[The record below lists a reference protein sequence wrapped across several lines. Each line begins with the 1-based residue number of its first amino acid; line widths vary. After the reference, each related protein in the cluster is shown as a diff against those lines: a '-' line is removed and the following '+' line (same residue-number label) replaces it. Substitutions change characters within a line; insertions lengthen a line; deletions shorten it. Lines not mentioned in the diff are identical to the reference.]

1 MKQNKSE
8 LQGAGKVFQFTF
20 LQFAKNKAN
29 MITLIIMLVIAL
41 FSVPVT
47 TLFSGGGISAG
58 DSAGISKVYWQ
69 DQTGYSVN
77 LEEAAEEDDYFRNT
91 AFEEAAF
98 SIDDFESSGEEDSV
112 YVLFSENEATGG
124 TIISVRCLP
133 EQEPSDSDLSGL
145 QTLASQ
151 AVEQAKLSAL
161 QITEDQRAT
170 LLAGV
175 TGQVQTAEEYRDG
188 ESVNWDVQY
197 GLQLGYSIVVMM
209 VSIFAVT
216 YIVRAVVE
224 EKASKLVEM
233 LMVSVQPLALLVGK
247 ILAAMAYIFGFLLL
261 FLAGIGISWLVSSRF
276 MDVSAISDMMAAS
289 GFSMNLL
296 NLSPAT
302 VLIVLISMLLG
313 YLTFAIL
320 AGLSG
325 TGCSSMDD
333 VQGASTLST
342 ILIFVGYFVAVLA
355 GSIGGDGLNIF
366 ASLCPVISA
375 FCAPVQY
382 VLGNIGIG
390 ILLLS
395 WLIQAAV
402 IALLAVFSAR
412 VYRALLMYRGSRPT
426 FRQMFAMAKEQSS
439 GKEQN

>member
-8 LQGAGKVFQFTF
+8 LQGAGKVFRFTF

-29 MITLIIMLVIAL
+29 MITLIIMFVIAL

-47 TLFSGGGISAG
+47 TLFSGGGISTG

-77 LEEAAEEDDYFRNT
+77 LAEAAEEDGYFRNT
-91 AFEEAAF
+91 AFEEAEF

-124 TIISVRCLP
+124 TMISVRCLP

-161 QITEDQRAT
+161 QITEAQRAT

-247 ILAAMAYIFGFLLL
+247 ILAAMAYIFGYILL

-355 GSIGGDGLNIF
+355 GSIGGDGLNLF

-402 IALLAVFSAR
+402 IVLLAVFSAR